1 MATCVLWP
9 LDCSELQ
16 LLFSPGCE
24 LEEHH
29 LCFALWGGPESFV
42 ELQLHSAPAGG
53 GELCLNNSVNSVK
66 QQHELRAVFPKH
78 E

>member
-1 MATCVLWP
+1 M
-9 LDCSELQ
+9 
-16 LLFSPGCE
+16 
-24 LEEHH
+24 
-29 LCFALWGGPESFV
+29 